1 MKTKIFVTTGSVLE
15 FDELIKQLDKI
26 NLNKQYNITAQIGK
40 GKYIPKHLNY
50 FKYSK
55 DLNKYFDWA
64 DIVIT
69 HTGAGTLFELLEKNK
84 KIICIS
90 NPKATDNHELAEKLD
105 KNKYLLFVDWNN
117 KDELK
122 NNIIKIINNKFKFK
136 SYKNTKSTIG
146 SEIIKYIKL
155 KNL

>member
-26 NLNKQYNITAQIGK
+26 NLNKQYNLTAQIGK

-90 NPKATDNHELAEKLD
+90 NPKATDNHELAEKFAKEKHLIFL
-105 KNKYLLFVDWNN
+105 KG
-117 KDELK
+117 KDISTLEK
-122 NNIIKIINNKFKFK
+122 SIQSTIINKEIKK
-136 SYKNTKSTIG
+136 YKPIKSTIG
-146 SEIIKYIKL
+146 KEILKYITRGIL
-155 KNL
+155 